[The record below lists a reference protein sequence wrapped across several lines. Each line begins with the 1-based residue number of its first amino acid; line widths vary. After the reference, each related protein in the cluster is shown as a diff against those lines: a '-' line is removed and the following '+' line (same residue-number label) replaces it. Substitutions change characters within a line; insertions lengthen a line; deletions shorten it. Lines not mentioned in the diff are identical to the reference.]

1 MIYALHVLA
10 IVTKSIYILYLIC
23 SDSSFLLLVAGSA
36 IHTLDSDVLP
46 KHKGVAWNNTHT
58 HIIQDVVF
66 LSADQL

>member
-1 MIYALHVLA
+1 MKVYMIYALHVLA

-46 KHKGVAWNNTHT
+46 KHKGVA
-58 HIIQDVVF
+58 
-66 LSADQL
+66 